1 MSVSHC
7 ITQGTG
13 WHSIMTK
20 REEKRGVSGR
30 IDPTV
35 LERLENV
42 RILTNQRLE
51 RLQMAILGVGMLILG
66 LMMAYSAEPAEI
78 GLVVLEAGVVGL
90 IVYAVGHSMITSGYV
105 SDFKQEILKP
115 LIEGID
121 PSITYKAEEMI
132 PRDVFDRS
140 KLFGRYGYYE
150 GDDHVSGSV
159 DGVAFSMSELYVY
172 DKRASPGHGAVT
184 VDIFRGIF
192 AIFDFNKDFEST
204 LLIYPDVAQK
214 QLGHLGRWLQSMNIS
229 KEPLVV
235 LDNTKF
241 ESYFAVY
248 GSDPFEA
255 RYLLDHGIMEQM
267 VALRESA
274 GVPIY
279 FSFTGR
285 KLYVAFDYGD
295 TAQFEPDLRSSLLDD
310 AKLQRHLEKIGRIPG
325 IVKQLGLN
333 RFLWSKEA
341 PNPGRHGSESP
352 EAAAGRQAAR

>member
-7 ITQGTG
+7 IAQGTG
-13 WHSIMTK
+13 WHNIMTK
-20 REEKRGVSGR
+20 CEEKRGVSGR
-30 IDPTV
+30 IDPSV

-42 RILTNQRLE
+42 RVLANQRLE
-51 RLQMAILGVGMLILG
+51 RLQMAILGGGMLILG

-78 GLVVLEAGVVGL
+78 GIVVLEAGFVGL
-90 IVYAVGHSMITSGYV
+90 IVYAVGHSMITPGYV

-121 PSITYKAEEMI
+121 PSITYKPEEMI

-140 KLFGRYGYYE
+140 KLFGRYGHYE
-150 GDDHVSGSV
+150 GDDRVSGSV

-172 DKRASPGHGAVT
+172 DKRASPGHGSVT

-192 AIFDFNKDFEST
+192 AQFDFNKDFEHT

-214 QLGHLGRWLQSMNIS
+214 RMGHLGRWLQSMNIS

-235 LDNTKF
+235 LDNTVF
-241 ESYFAVY
+241 EEYFVVY
-248 GSDPFEA
+248 GNDPIEA
-255 RYLLDHGIMEQM
+255 RYLLEHTMMEQM
-267 VALRESA
+267 VALRESV

-279 FSFTGR
+279 FSFTGG

-295 TAQFEPDLRSSLLDD
+295 TVQFEPDLRSSLLDD
-310 AKLQRHLEKIGRIPG
+310 AKLQRHLEKIARIPG
-325 IVKQLGLN
+325 MVEQLGLN
-333 RFLWSKEA
+333 RFIWSREA
-341 PNPGRHGSESP
+341 PN
-352 EAAAGRQAAR
+352 AGRQDSI